1 MVDVISELHDIYMST
16 NISGILIGDK
26 FKLDEIESLYEQ
38 AQNVMNDDEIDSII
52 SDIRNIVIDLVQDKE
67 ILGNVLKNGKPKED
81 SRISQALT
89 VYEKSELSK
98 EYTDIIKAI
107 ETQLN
112 SFHNY
117 LVEYEEKLGD
127 FYTNEEEEETP
138 IVSDNDILQS
148 NIEKCSA
155 FFSHIKKTDGALYI
169 NDLAIK
175 INRRLGVTF
184 IRDGEKKIGSV
195 RNVESSISFNMACF
209 NFFAYNHID
218 ALLDYLEKNGI
229 TNEDIPKN
237 LVLLELQ
244 KQKKNLN

>member
-1 MVDVISELHDIYMST
+1 MST
-16 NISGILIGDK
+16 SISGIVIGDK
-26 FKLDEIESLYEQ
+26 FKLDEIETLYEH
-38 AQNVMNDDEIDSII
+38 AENVIHDEDIDGII
-52 SDIRNIVIDLVQDKE
+52 SEIRDTVIDLIEKKE
-67 ILGNVLKNGKPKED
+67 ILANVLKNGKPKED

-89 VYEKSELSK
+89 VYEKSELRS
-98 EYTDIIKAI
+98 EYTDITKEI

-117 LVEYEEKLGD
+117 FVDYEEKLDD

-155 FFSHIKKTDGALYI
+155 FFSHIKKTDGELYI

-175 INRRLGVTF
+175 MNRRLGVTF